1 MPYELILL
9 DDFATWLDEQEEER
23 RIKVFGH
30 LELLQERGPLLGRPY
45 VDTLKGE
52 HKKAWGL
59 CCLSTWIPPFK
70 SLLKLPV
77 KNLGPRL
84 QQQMR
89 AGF

>member
-1 MPYELILL
+1 VEFRSLPLCSRDLL
-9 DDFATWLDEQEEER
+9 LENFFAAGFPKSGQLHIQIR
-23 RIKVFGH
+23 
-30 LELLQERGPLLGRPY
+30 
-45 VDTLKGE
+45 E